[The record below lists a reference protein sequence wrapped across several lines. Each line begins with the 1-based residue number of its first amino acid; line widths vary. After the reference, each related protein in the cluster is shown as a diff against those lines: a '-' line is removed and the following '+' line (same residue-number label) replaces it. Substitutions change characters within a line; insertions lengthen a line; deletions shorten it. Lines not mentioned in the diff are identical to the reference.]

1 MAASWETGDS
11 GALAAPH
18 PTPWAL
24 SPHVPSTIPVTP
36 TVVRAPGPPAGPL
49 HRAGVWT
56 PVVHCLQGTAGTGKH
71 IRKLTP
77 SPRTPAPAHPTNKSG
92 HPGPAG
98 GTDPPTLWKA
108 LPTTHATRGVR
119 AGLSPDAEPDG
130 TSAWES
136 VTHGG
141 RASSP
146 GFFRAQKQGVPR
158 SPRVPRPGI
167 CTLLPQRDLDPGATA
182 VKSKGTCKV
191 MSWQRSGAPG

>member
-36 TVVRAPGPPAGPL
+36 TVVRAPRPPAGPL

-108 LPTTHATRGVR
+108 LPTTHATQGAR

-130 TSAWES
+130 TCRGIARADHALAL
-136 VTHGG
+136 TFGKRAPG
-141 RASSP
+141 RAKTIAECP
-146 GFFRAQKQGVPR
+146 
-158 SPRVPRPGI
+158 PRPGG
-167 CTLLPQRDLDPGATA
+167 QQG
-182 VKSKGTCKV
+182 
-191 MSWQRSGAPG
+191 RSPAHLGESSLRPLRPRPRS